1 MSLLNGLHVWSNKC
15 QYLKILAQ
23 RGHTTGSLKPS
34 ISSSQKKP
42 KHHTPQYLIL
52 MEHHL

>member
-1 MSLLNGLHVWSNKC
+1 MHVWSNKC

-23 RGHTTGSLKPS
+23 LGHTIGSRKSS

-42 KHHTPQYLIL
+42 EHHTQQYQALTG
-52 MEHHL
+52 HHL

>member
-23 RGHTTGSLKPS
+23 LGHTIGSQRSS
-34 ISSSQKKP
+34 ISSNQKKP
-42 KHHTPQYLIL
+42 RHHIPQYLIL
-52 MEHHL
+52 GEHH